1 MHEVTDR
8 LNFETDAAK
17 AVAPLVPLASLLLIL
32 VLITTTVGV
41 QT

>member
-8 LNFETDAAK
+8 LTDAAK